1 MRRPPPPATGSIFS
15 GSADIVSEEWRHVPR
30 RTPPADRAL
39 RRPRRPYRTRMHRR
53 LRAADDLLPGALLRD
68 RHGFRRRAL
77 GRRVA
82 DDLAPRP
89 AADGA
94 GRLYRRS
101 EEHTSE
107 L

>member
-1 MRRPPPPATGSIFS
+1 
-15 GSADIVSEEWRHVPR
+15 
-30 RTPPADRAL
+30 
-39 RRPRRPYRTRMHRR
+39 MHRR

-94 GRLYRRS
+94 GRLYRGAASATDLHRPYLRHLRVRGEAARPRLDRTLLRAARRTREVRS
-101 EEHTSE
+101 EERRVGTG
-107 L
+107 